1 MTWRRFLVLLQGLSA
16 DSALAMSIRSEQDGK
31 KPEKPAYDSDE
42 KAEQALMSM
51 LGVKKAG
58 GK

>member
-1 MTWRRFLVLLQGLSA
+1 
-16 DSALAMSIRSEQDGK
+16 MSIRSEQDGK